1 MRKTMLAALGA
12 ATMLF
17 AAPAAAQD
25 FPVTGGDYWTV
36 GEITIDDGH
45 FGDYAD
51 HLAGLYRKS
60 VDFQKSKGWI
70 KASYIL
76 ANVNKRAGEPD
87 LYLVTIA
94 DRPTTPA
101 EDEQRA
107 KEPTPICSPAP
118 GRATRRAAHGPSTA
132 TLAAACSCRNRST
145 GSLNGVRKS
154 RTTRRRIS
162 GVARPSG
169 TIAGSMPRSL
179 RPTKTGTTL

>member
-1 MRKTMLAALGA
+1 MRKTMIAALGA

-17 AAPAAAQD
+17 ATPAATQD
-25 FPVTGGDYWTV
+25 FPLTGGNYWTV

-87 LYLVTIA
+87 PYLVTIA

-101 EDEQRA
+101 EDDARANETTAFLQSSARQGDAQSGARA
-107 KEPTPICSPAP
+107 KY
-118 GRATRRAAHGPSTA
+118 RH
-132 TLAAACSCRNRST
+132 L
-145 GSLNGVRKS
+145 GSSMLLQEQVYRK
-154 RTTRRRIS
+154 
-162 GVARPSG
+162 
-169 TIAGSMPRSL
+169 
-179 RPTKTGTTL
+179 